1 MAVTFD
7 PAKRALA
14 LKERQLDFADVAQV
28 FGSLDT
34 ITFEDVRFA
43 YGESR
48 FITAAGSTDE

>member
-14 LKERQLDFADVAQV
+14 LKERQLDFADAAQV

-48 FITAAGSTDE
+48 FITAAGSTDG